1 MRVTGSAF
9 FVRHSIHFYTLIFI
23 HSIHLQKYPCV
34 PSGNSFVCTFKNLV
48 LLLYLIQNP
57 LLSSMAG
64 KQYHLSFAVI
74 EPFQCL
80 FQSLIIIH
88 HKRIV
93 QYDRHG
99 LILAEHLTDRHT
111 QCKVD
116 LLHRAAAHLFQGEQL
131 FRRIDTYF
139 HVCIEKYTGITSFCD
154 LA

>member
-34 PSGNSFVCTFKNLV
+34 PSGNSFICTFKNLV

-57 LLSSMAG
+57 LFSSMAG

-93 QYDRHG
+93 QYDRLG
-99 LILAEHLTDRHT
+99 LIPDRTSHRPPYAV
-111 QCKVD
+111 QSRSAPSCRGSPVPG
-116 LLHRAAAHLFQGEQL
+116 RAAFSA
-131 FRRIDTYF
+131 Y
-139 HVCIEKYTGITSFCD
+139 
-154 LA
+154 

>member
-99 LILAEHLTDRHT
+99 PYGIWARRTTGAAWSHPGRTSHRPPYAV
-111 QCKVD
+111 QSRSAPSCRGSPVPG
-116 LLHRAAAHLFQGEQL
+116 RAAFSA
-131 FRRIDTYF
+131 Y
-139 HVCIEKYTGITSFCD
+139 
-154 LA
+154 

>member
-34 PSGNSFVCTFKNLV
+34 PSGNSFICTFKNLV

-57 LLSSMAG
+57 LFSSMAG

-74 EPFQCL
+74 EPLQCL

-116 LLHRAAAHLFQGEQL
+116 LLHRAAATCSRESSFFGVLI
-131 FRRIDTYF
+131 R
-139 HVCIEKYTGITSFCD
+139 TSMFASRNT
-154 LA
+154 LV